1 MSTMGTN
8 LQFLRTR
15 GGMTQEQLAERM
27 EVSRQTVSKWE
38 SDAAWPE
45 MNKLLQ
51 LCELFGVSL
60 DTLTRG
66 DAQRETAEDTAGYDA
81 AQNRF
86 AAVTAGSIAVMLL
99 GLTLAAVLVGR
110 WQQQP
115 HGLPGLLFLL
125 CLTLGA
131 VPLVVAAQQ
140 REIFRKKHPQI
151 TPFYTPRQRDAFD
164 ARYPIYLGAG
174 VGCVLVGLVL
184 AALCTMTLPA
194 LRWLAGP
201 VFLGLVNVGGP
212 LIVWAGLQ
220 KEKYDIEA
228 YNQDNRPSEE
238 KRKTLRSTGAAC
250 AVLVLLATAVF
261 FTLGMVWG
269 LWQYAGLVFAVCTVL
284 CAAAAVVLNLWKK

>member
-1 MSTMGTN
+1 MNGIGTN

-15 GGMTQEQLAERM
+15 SGMTQEQLAERL

-66 DAQRETAEDTAGYDA
+66 DAQKETAADTAGYDA

-86 AAVTAGSIAVMLL
+86 AAVTAGSVAVMLL
-99 GLTLAAVLVGR
+99 GLTLAAVLVNC
-110 WQQQP
+110 WPDQP
-115 HGLPGLLFLL
+115 AGLPGILFLL

-140 REIFRKKHPQI
+140 REIFCKKHPQI
-151 TPFYTPRQRDAFD
+151 APFYTQRQRDAFET
-164 ARYPIYLGAG
+164 RYPIYLGAG
-174 VGCVLVGLVL
+174 VGCMLVGLVL
-184 AALCTMTLPA
+184 AALFTMTLPGC
-194 LRWLAGP
+194 RWLAGP

-228 YNQDNRPSEE
+228 YNRDNCPSEE
-238 KRKTLRSTGAAC
+238 KREKLRRTGAAC
-250 AVLVLLATAVF
+250 ALLVLLAMAVF

-269 LWQYAGLVFAVCTVL
+269 LWQYAGAVFAVCTIL
-284 CAAAAVVLNLWKK
+284 CAGAAVFINLWKK